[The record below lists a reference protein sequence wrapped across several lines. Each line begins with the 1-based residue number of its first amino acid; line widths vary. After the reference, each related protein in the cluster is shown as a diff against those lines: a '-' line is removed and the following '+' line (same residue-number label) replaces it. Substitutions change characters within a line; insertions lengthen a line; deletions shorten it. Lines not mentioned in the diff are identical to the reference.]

1 MTIIGYEENFS
12 VCKVEDISGI
22 DFDDRF
28 CFLGKTDEKVSLVCR
43 TEKVPENVTEREDG
57 WKMFRIGGSLDFSLI
72 GILSGIA
79 AVLADNGIG
88 LYAVSTF
95 NTDYILT
102 KAVNFERAL
111 SCLENAGYRIERS

>member
-28 CFLGKTDEKVSLVCR
+28 CFLGKTDEEVSLVCR

-57 WKMFRIGGSLDFSLI
+57 WK
-72 GILSGIA
+72 
-79 AVLADNGIG
+79 
-88 LYAVSTF
+88 T
-95 NTDYILT
+95 
-102 KAVNFERAL
+102 
-111 SCLENAGYRIERS
+111 